1 MNLHVH
7 DSASSISCGICGPVF
22 HLSLGNLVAWI
33 QVKAQTEFAYDYT
46 FLDGDD
52 DSAGCFDKKSSVR
65 SAC

>member
-1 MNLHVH
+1 M
-7 DSASSISCGICGPVF
+7 
-22 HLSLGNLVAWI
+22 SLGNLVAWF

-65 SAC
+65 SACSN